1 MNVAAQQT
9 KQAGRRFG
17 RHLLIVLTSLCVVL
31 LVPAVLLVRH
41 PNLMIGSG
49 AVNPEAKAIS
59 RNPTLANAS
68 SVLSIG
74 RAGPVSLQL
83 KPKTVALT
91 FDDGPSEQWTRE
103 VQAVLDEYGV
113 PGTFFVI
120 GSNVTRYPDVVRDLA
135 KAGHE
140 IGNHSYTHP
149 EMSTLAGWQMQ
160 EQVQLTDR
168 VVLGITGER
177 PKAYRPPYSGGS
189 AYLSPQEY
197 AAAREALG
205 NTGHL
210 LVLSDRLPRDFDEA
224 STVEEVAADAMPVNG
239 ASAVITM
246 HDAGGDRS
254 KTIAALRILIP
265 RLKADGYS
273 FARASDIV
281 DQSVVPQA
289 ISSTGEKRLDRML
302 IAATSLVT
310 IGFRIL
316 WIVAIAGVILGLL
329 RIMTLLYFTRRYRRT
344 RDLIAEHSLPYRAPV
359 TVIIP
364 AYNEEVGI
372 AEAVLSIANNDYADV
387 RIIVVDDGSTDA
399 TAQIVELL
407 RLENV
412 TLLRQENAGKSAAL
426 NAGIAAATTEI
437 VVLVD
442 GDTIFDANTIHD
454 VVQPFRNP
462 TIGAVAGNAKV
473 GNRSKLITRMQHV
486 EYTVASELERR
497 MWGVFGVSPC
507 VPGAIGAFRKT
518 ALVEVG
524 CLSQDTLAEDS
535 DLTVALARAGW
546 RVDYVAAARAWTE
559 APSTWSGL
567 LRQRRRWSYGVL
579 QVMAK
584 HRHALVER
592 GPGGR
597 LARAAFLYQ
606 LLVSYALAIF
616 APAIDIVLLHD
627 VIFQPNTRVA
637 TLSVWAALNTVNAG
651 VNMYALRLDGERLRT
666 GWWAAFAQ
674 QFIYRQV
681 LYIAAL
687 RSIAAAIVGTRLPWQ
702 TPRRVGGVVAA
713 TRGTP
718 MDAVANRRPIID
730 LTAYEPTLVL
740 EASASDGLL
749 ARLPFETVAS
759 WPLRILNA
767 SGQIDLRPKATDG
780 WSAPLSIGELLN
792 LLGGDAP
799 SDMADVEDWLAAPRD
814 RDDLAQALAR
824 HFEKREQRGVTTV
837 RSLLHL
843 ISSDGDESWDRVRV
857 ALAERHCGVI
867 LAAVADAHQLA

>member
-1 MNVAAQQT
+1 
-9 KQAGRRFG
+9 
-17 RHLLIVLTSLCVVL
+17 
-31 LVPAVLLVRH
+31 
-41 PNLMIGSG
+41 MIGSG
-49 AVNPEAKAIS
+49 AVNPEAKAIA
-59 RNPTLANAS
+59 RNPDLANAT
-68 SVLSIG
+68 SVLSVG
-74 RAGPVSLQL
+74 GAGPVSLQL

-103 VQAVLDEYGV
+103 IQAVLDEYGV

-168 VVLGITGER
+168 VVLGITGQR

-189 AYLSPQEY
+189 AYLSPAEY
-197 AAAREALG
+197 AAAQKALG
-205 NTGHL
+205 DTGHL
-210 LVLSDRLPRDFDEA
+210 VVLSDRLPRDFDEA
-224 STVEEVAADAMPVNG
+224 TTVEEVAADAMPVNG

-265 RLKADGYS
+265 RLQAEGYS
-273 FARASDIV
+273 FSRASDIV

-289 ISSTGEKRLDRML
+289 ISSTGEKRLGRML
-302 IAATSLVT
+302 IAATSVVT
-310 IGFRIL
+310 IGFRAL
-316 WIVAIAGVILGLL
+316 WVVAIAGVILGLL
-329 RIMTLLYFTRRYRRT
+329 RITILLYFTRRYRRT

-372 AEAVLSIANNDYADV
+372 AEAVLSIANNDYPDV
-387 RIIVVDDGSTDA
+387 RIIVVDDGSKDA
-399 TAQIVELL
+399 TAEIVGLL
-407 RLENV
+407 HLDNV

-426 NAGIAAATTEI
+426 NAGIAAATTEL

-442 GDTIFDANTIHD
+442 GDTIFDPNTIYD

-497 MWGVFGVSPC
+497 MWGVLGVSPC
-507 VPGAIGAFRKT
+507 VPGAIGAFRKA
-518 ALVEVG
+518 ALVDVG

-546 RVDYVAAARAWTE
+546 RVDYVASARAWTE

-597 LARAAFLYQ
+597 LARVAFLYQ

-627 VIFQPNTRVA
+627 VIFQPNTRFA

-687 RSIAAAIVGTRLPWQ
+687 RSISAAIVGTRLPWQ

-713 TRGTP
+713 TRGMP

-730 LTAYEPTLVL
+730 LTGSEPVL
-740 EASASDGLL
+740 ILEPSWNPGSMAQLRA
-749 ARLPFETVAS
+749 ETIAT
-759 WPLRILNA
+759 WPLRILPA
-767 SGQIDLRPKATDG
+767 QLDIDLTADAMHG
-780 WSAPLSIGELLN
+780 WSAPLSLNELLR
-792 LLGGDAP
+792 LLRVNAT
-799 SDMADVEDWLAAPRD
+799 ADIATLEDWLAAPRLRD
-814 RDDLAQALAR
+814 RWIDTVAAPVNVNPARNMTTVLGLLRLVGSADDVTWSGLRLALADR
-824 HFEKREQRGVTTV
+824 H
-837 RSLLHL
+837 
-843 ISSDGDESWDRVRV
+843 DGIPLS
-857 ALAERHCGVI
+857 ALDTHTMA
-867 LAAVADAHQLA
+867 